1 MYHFSSSKSLAQS
14 PECNSVNFMMSRTP
28 ITNDLNLARG
38 RSSVADAGESSGW
51 RVFVYV
57 LCQPPMERAWD
68 CSRIKV
74 QKVTSLRHLFV
85 LCFLLCFP
93 LFYHS
98 NSHPL
103 PSTRRWV
110 GAWAGVGVLGIPLC
124 VRQTLYVQTYLQ
136 LWLF

>member
-14 PECNSVNFMMSRTP
+14 PECNSVNFMMLRTC
-28 ITNDLNLARG
+28 ITNDLNPARG
-38 RSSVADAGESSGW
+38 RSSVADASESSRW
-51 RVFVYV
+51 RMFVYV

-74 QKVTSLRHLFV
+74 QKVTSLCHLFV
-85 LCFLLCFP
+85 ICFLLYFP
-93 LFYHS
+93 LFYHN

-110 GAWAGVGVLGIPLC
+110 GACSQGRYFDERRISMFVDSLPNRG
-124 VRQTLYVQTYLQ
+124 Q
-136 LWLF
+136 